1 MGRLIFI
8 GFPGVGLVAS
18 HLPHRNGPAEEGTR
32 NQFGHDSASRQRVFR
47 RPVVIIKWNYVR
59 QVALARRFK
68 ADRECAVPLKEIELT
83 KENTGGFAAL
93 GITGVLLKGVE
104 AAGMTEPKPI
114 QTQAIPSQLEG
125 QDILGIAQTG
135 SGKTAAFSLPILQ
148 KIIGLGDKRRPKT
161 ARALILAPT
170 RELAVQIEQTIR
182 NVSKSA
188 HISTAL
194 VLGGVSKLSQIKRI
208 APGID
213 VLIAT
218 PGRLTDLM
226 RDSLV
231 DLSQTRWLVLDEADR
246 MLDMGFI
253 NDVKRIAK
261 ATHAERQT
269 ALFSATMPKEIA
281 SLAERLLRDPVR
293 VEVAPQGTT
302 ASEITQVV
310 HPVPTKEKRRLLSAM
325 LTDAD
330 MRSVIVFTRTK
341 HGADAVVRHLERDRY
356 DVAAIHGNKSQN
368 ARQRALNGF
377 RDGTLRI
384 LVATDIAARGIDVP
398 GISHVVNYDLP
409 DEPETYVHRIGRTGR
424 NGASGASITLYD
436 PATEESKL
444 RAVERVTRSKL
455 SIKDAPVKLAPAPV
469 AKGPAPQSQRTE
481 QAESRK
487 APAHKHRRPAQKA
500 GEQHRAGAHASAG
513 EAAPKPKRPFRRKR
527 RSNGGQRAA

>member
-1 MGRLIFI
+1 MTNKIMD
-8 GFPGVGLVAS
+8 
-18 HLPHRNGPAEEGTR
+18 ET
-32 NQFGHDSASRQRVFR
+32 
-47 RPVVIIKWNYVR
+47 
-59 QVALARRFK
+59 
-68 ADRECAVPLKEIELT
+68 
-83 KENTGGFAAL
+83 TGGFAAL
-93 GITGVLLKGVE
+93 GVTGILLKGVE
-104 AAGMTEPKPI
+104 AAGMIEPKPI
-114 QTQAIPSQLEG
+114 QMQAIPHQLEG
-125 QDILGIAQTG
+125 RDILGIAQTG

-182 NVSKSA
+182 NVSKQA

-226 RDSLV
+226 RDGLV

-281 SLAERLLRDPVR
+281 SLASSLLRDPVR

-302 ASEITQVV
+302 AAEITQVV
-310 HPVPTKEKRRLLSAM
+310 HPVPTKEKRRLLSA
-325 LTDAD
+325 LLADKD

-341 HGADAVVRHLERDRY
+341 HGADAVVRHLERDGY

-384 LVATDIAARGIDVP
+384 LIATDIAARGIDVP

-436 PATEESKL
+436 AATEDSKL
-444 RAVERVTRSKL
+444 RAVERVTRGKL
-455 SIKDAPVKLAPAPV
+455 PIKDAPVELAPP
-469 AKGPAPQSQRTE
+469 PAPRSGAQNGAPGERPQKT
-481 QAESRK
+481 QHRK
-487 APAHKHRRPAQKA
+487 GGTPQKHRRPAPKA
-500 GEQHRAGAHASAG
+500 GEHRSGGHSAS
-513 EAAPKPKRPFRRKR
+513 EAAPKAKRPFRRKR
-527 RSNGGQRAA
+527 RNAGGNGGQRAA